1 MRQHYFYFQLLFAS
15 EFHRSSWVTNVST
28 EKSFSASCRKGQV
41 HHGESI
47 LWRTDSTVL
56 PGITRQRFRV
66 VPYRSRFTDH
76 RSRISLLSLR
86 RRGARVRSRAWPW
99 CYPGRSTG
107 CWSTRWRPGRCP
119 RRSRGCRGC
128 YSWRRSWRR
137 TLGSRSENRT
147 KAAYC
152 GSAICPSKGNVIEIL
167 VGAAF
172 LERPSLTAICGTY
185 GCAKLSDSCSIV
197 GVGERDC

>member
-1 MRQHYFYFQLLFAS
+1 MEPQLLLRGQKCVNTIFTFSFLFAS
-15 EFHRSSWVTNVST
+15 EFPRSSWGTNVST
-28 EKSFSASCRKGQV
+28 VKSFSASCRKGQV
-41 HHGESI
+41 HHGESV

-99 CYPGRSTG
+99 CSSRCRSN
-107 CWSTRWRPGRCP
+107 RWRPGRCP

-137 TLGSRSENRT
+137 TLSSRSEN
-147 KAAYC
+147 
-152 GSAICPSKGNVIEIL
+152 SAKTSYRRSGVCFSKGNVIEVL
-167 VGAAF
+167 VRAAF
-172 LERPSLTAICGTY
+172 LARPSRAAICRSN
-185 GCAKLSDSCSIV
+185 GCA
-197 GVGERDC
+197 